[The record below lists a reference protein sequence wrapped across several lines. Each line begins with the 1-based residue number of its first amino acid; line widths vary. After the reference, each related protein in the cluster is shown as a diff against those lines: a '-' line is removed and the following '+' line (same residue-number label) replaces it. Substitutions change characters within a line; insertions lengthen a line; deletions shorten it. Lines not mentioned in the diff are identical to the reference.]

1 MSGSRS
7 WYKLQVWQ
15 VPSMHQSTC
24 LDDFNELLK
33 LDREII
39 GDASDSQQRNTCSE
53 AAVIYSETLCLY
65 VEHCLQPSVEMHK
78 EIHKQSEY
86 LTSTIKG
93 SRHVV
98 FTATML
104 RGEYQAKQQS
114 AFREKE
120 KKNKKKLMLVLNG
133 TWTFLMF
140 GLRKVNVLPATDW
153 VGVQCPVWQNEI
165 GFQTQT
171 GVALPA
177 PAGSF

>member
-39 GDASDSQQRNTCSE
+39 GDASDSQQRNTCRVNVLCWILLIGCQ
-53 AAVIYSETLCLY
+53 ACCFHCDDVVLIVIQNLLASP
-65 VEHCLQPSVEMHK
+65 VKLQILDLQLNM
-78 EIHKQSEY
+78 
-86 LTSTIKG
+86 
-93 SRHVV
+93 
-98 FTATML
+98 